1 MSKHVLFVDDEANVL
16 SSLRRLLRGQRS
28 IWDMDFACS
37 GAEALKIMEE
47 KPIDVIV
54 SDMRMPRMNGAELL
68 STVSERYPKTV
79 RLILSGQSE
88 QEKVLRSIGP
98 AHQFLAKPCD
108 PDVLIGTINRACN
121 LQSRLS
127 DETLQ
132 RIVANIAFLPSLPGL
147 FRELMQIVES
157 DNCSIQQIGELIG
170 RDLAM
175 SAKVLQLVNSSFFGL
190 AQHVSCTK
198 HAVSLLGLNIIK
210 PLVLLAGT
218 YSQCENPDLDGFS
231 LDRQVDHSLAVATLS
246 RSIAASQSNQSHL
259 IDDSY
264 VSGMMHDI
272 GKLILAVNMRE
283 AYQDV
288 LYSARD
294 AGCPVWQMEQERF
307 GTSHAEIGAY
317 LLALWG
323 FPNSVV
329 EAVAFHHTPSLA
341 AHEQFSPLTAV
352 HFANALL
359 TPSDS
364 SIPPQSSWDIDY
376 EKTLDLSKQVEA
388 WSYLTPVRATKS
400 SV

>member
-1 MSKHVLFVDDEANVL
+1 MSKNVLFVDDEANVL
-16 SSLRRLLRGQRS
+16 SGLRRLLRGQRA

-47 KPIDVIV
+47 KSIDVIV

-68 STVSERYPKTV
+68 STVSNRYPKTV

-157 DNCSIQQIGELIG
+157 DNCSIQQLGELIG
-170 RDLAM
+170 RDLAL

-218 YSQCENPDLDGFS
+218 YSQCENPDLDGYS
-231 LDRQVDHSLAVATLS
+231 LDREVEHSLAVATLS
-246 RSIAASQSNQSHL
+246 RSIAASQTNQSHL
-259 IDDSY
+259 IDDAY

-283 AYQDV
+283 TYQDV
-288 LYSARD
+288 LYGARD
-294 AGCPVWQMEQERF
+294 ADCPLWKMEQERF
-307 GTSHAEIGAY
+307 GTTHAEMGAY

-329 EAVAFHHTPSLA
+329 EAVAFHHTPTHA
-341 AHEQFSPLTAV
+341 TNEQFSPLTAV
-352 HFANALL
+352 HFANSFLAA
-359 TPSDS
+359 PDAMHAE
-364 SIPPQSSWDIDY
+364 QRRWDQDY
-376 EKTLDLSKQVEA
+376 EKTLDLSVQIEA
-388 WSYLTPVRATKS
+388 WSALANRQSTRLPV
-400 SV
+400 

>member
-1 MSKHVLFVDDEANVL
+1 MSKNVLFVDDEANVL
-16 SSLRRLLRGQRS
+16 SGLRRLLRGQRS
-28 IWDMDFACS
+28 IWEMDFASS

-47 KPIDVIV
+47 KSIDVIV

-68 STVSERYPKTV
+68 STVSNRYPKTV

-127 DETLQ
+127 DEALQ
-132 RIVANIAFLPSLPGL
+132 RIVANIAFLPSLPGP
-147 FRELMQIVES
+147 FRELMQVVES
-157 DNCSIQQIGELIG
+157 DNCSIHQIGELIG

-218 YSQCENPDLDGFS
+218 YSQCENPDLDGYS
-231 LDRQVDHSLAVATLS
+231 LDREIEHSLAVATLA
-246 RSIAASQSNQSHL
+246 RSISASHTNQSHL

-283 AYQDV
+283 AYQEV
-288 LYSARD
+288 LYSVKD
-294 AGCPVWQMEQERF
+294 SGLPLWKIEEEMI
-307 GTSHAEIGAY
+307 GTTHAEMGAY

-329 EAVAFHHTPSLA
+329 EAVAFHHAPMLA
-341 AHEQFSPLTAV
+341 AHEQFAPLTAV
-352 HFANALL
+352 HFANSLL
-359 TPSDS
+359 ASLDADRVDKS
-364 SIPPQSSWDIDY
+364 QWDPDY
-376 EKTLDLSKQVEA
+376 ERSLDLSGEIESWITMA
-388 WSYLTPVRATKS
+388 NNRPSKS
-400 SV
+400 IA